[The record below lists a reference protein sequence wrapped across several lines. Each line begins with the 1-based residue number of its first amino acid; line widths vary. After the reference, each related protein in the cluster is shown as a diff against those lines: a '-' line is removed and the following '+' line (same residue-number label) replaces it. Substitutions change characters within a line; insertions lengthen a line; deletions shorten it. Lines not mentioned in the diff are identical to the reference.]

1 MSKLPWWLN
10 LSVKILFV
18 DLTITLFV
26 MGWSWI
32 KKDFGM
38 VSLSNRF
45 FSKWADCIHDQF
57 RIGYR
62 EPGKPFRLAA
72 DVRTLCRA
80 CKPERAESTDD
91 S

>member
-1 MSKLPWWLN
+1 MSKLPWWLK

-32 KKDFGM
+32 KKDVGM

-45 FSKWADCIHDQF
+45 FSK
-57 RIGYR
+57 
-62 EPGKPFRLAA
+62 
-72 DVRTLCRA
+72 
-80 CKPERAESTDD
+80 
-91 S
+91 